1 MIGSAARTAARPQRQ
16 NSKVFRFRAPTS
28 GMDVRKSLGDF
39 NSPLNCVYSYNLCPY
54 EQGFRVREGYREWN
68 IDIDNG
74 ASEGIHTLIPFSSVN
89 AAASDD
95 RLFAVN
101 NEGIWD
107 ITTYDTAP
115 TLKIAFGDTSA
126 DAGYGVF
133 THYVNQAE
141 DDVLFYADNING
153 LFEYDQATDTWAVPT
168 GITGGPAM
176 ADINF
181 VTIHKN
187 NVWFAEKDSTVGY
200 FLPILASAGA
210 LTAAYF
216 GDKFKH
222 GGALAGLFSWTVD
235 GGEGVDDILVSV
247 SKAGDV
253 VMYTGSGP
261 DQTDWGMKGVWFIGK
276 IPNTPRFGS
285 EQGGELYL
293 LSTYGVVS
301 MNDLLQGVDTATLQA
316 DLEGTGMAYK
326 VAGLIR
332 EKMKSSIDDRGW
344 DVALVPSE
352 GGILISTPTDGS
364 EAAIQYY
371 YNLATQGWSLWRDV
385 PMTCFTEF
393 NDAVYF
399 GTADDRVAVMDVTV
413 DNALI
418 TPADPIFNGD
428 DIQFSVLTTYSPLGA
443 EGVYKRAKL
452 IRPDFLSTVPPS
464 HSSQARYDFDV
475 SEGSNINFP
484 NPLLYP
490 VGAWDVTNW
499 DNCVWGSTTQITYPT
514 IGGAW
519 GLGRY
524 VAIATRGTARSRTRL
539 IGWDLIYDIGGPM
552 I

>member
-1 MIGSAARTAARPQRQ
+1 MIGSAARTAARPQKQ

-39 NSPLNCVYSYNLCPY
+39 DSPLNSVYSYNLLPR
-54 EQGFRVREGYREWN
+54 EQGLQVREGYREWN
-68 IDIDNG
+68 IGVNYG
-74 ASEGIHTLIPFSSVN
+74 GNEGIHTLIPFNSVN
-89 AAASDD
+89 ADPADD

-107 ITTYDTAP
+107 VTDYNTTP
-115 TLKIAFGDTSA
+115 TLVATFPDQDA
-126 DAGYGVF
+126 DAGYGTF

-141 DDVLFYADNING
+141 ADVLFYADNLNG
-153 LFEYDQATDTWAVPT
+153 LWEYTQSTDTWAVPAAIT
-168 GITGGPAM
+168 GITV

-187 NVWFAEKDSTVGY
+187 HVWFAVKDSTVGY
-200 FLPILASAGA
+200 YLPILASAGA
-210 LTAAYF
+210 ATKAFF

-222 GGALAGLFSWTVD
+222 GGALVGLFSWTVD
-235 GGEGVDDILVSV
+235 GGDGVDDILIVV

-253 VMYTGSGP
+253 IMYTGSGP
-261 DQTDWGMKGVWFIGK
+261 DQTDWGMKGVWYIGK

-293 LSTYGVVS
+293 LSAYGIVS
-301 MNDLLQGVDTATLQA
+301 MNDLLQGVDTAALSA

-326 VAGLIR
+326 VAGLLR
-332 EKMKSSIDDRGW
+332 NEMKNKIDDRGW
-344 DVALVPSE
+344 DVALIPVD
-352 GGILISTPTDGS
+352 GGLLVSTPTAGS

-371 YNLATQGWSLWRDV
+371 FNLATSGWGLWRDV
-385 PMTCFTEF
+385 PMTCFSEYK
-393 NDAVYF
+393 DSVYF
-399 GTADDRVAVMDVTV
+399 GTADGRVMKMDVTV

-418 TPADPIFNGD
+418 APPEPLFNGE
-428 DIQFSVLTTYSPLGA
+428 DIQFSILTAYSPLGA
-443 EGVYKRAKL
+443 EGVYKRSKL

-475 SEGSNINFP
+475 TEALNTNFP
-484 NPLLYP
+484 EPLLYP
-490 VGAWDVTNW
+490 VGHWDVNNW
-499 DNCVWGSTTQITYPT
+499 DDAVWGSTTPQTFPT

-524 VAIATRGTARSRTRL
+524 IAIATRGAARSRTRL